1 MLFPTSR
8 RMAAFLCLIKM
19 NYKKEQ
25 RDFTCFAHVRMV
37 VLILCNQGMSD
48 ETYLFIA
55 DDIILP

>member
-1 MLFPTSR
+1 
-8 RMAAFLCLIKM
+8 MAAFLCLIKM

-37 VLILCNQGMSD
+37 VLILCNQGMCD

-55 DDIILP
+55 DDIFLS